1 MRFLLVIFLA
11 LPFFLLVTLPL
22 TLYAFVS
29 RDIKPLYEAYKAFIR
44 LGLKITGVKL
54 EVKGLENIPEPPCI
68 FMPNHLSYLDGPILA
83 VTTPYL
89 LRAMV
94 KKSAFKLPL
103 IGTGMTLAEFVK
115 VDRKNFKAAARAVD
129 EVIEKLKK
137 GISFMIFP
145 EGTRSP
151 NGKLQQFKR
160 GGFLIAL
167 RSGVKIV
174 PVAIK
179 GAYEVMPRHRFSI
192 KPGKIEI
199 VYLPPVNPEKYNE
212 SEVNLLMEEVRKRI
226 ENELEK

>member
-1 MRFLLVIFLA
+1 M
-11 LPFFLLVTLPL
+11 
-22 TLYAFVS
+22 
-29 RDIKPLYEAYKAFIR
+29 
-44 LGLKITGVKL
+44 
-54 EVKGLENIPEPPCI
+54 
-68 FMPNHLSYLDGPILA
+68 A

-94 KKSAFKLPL
+94 KKSVFKLPL
-103 IGTGMTLAEFVK
+103 IGAGMTLAEFVK
-115 VDRKNFKAAARAVD
+115 VDRKNFRAAARTVD

-151 NGKLQQFKR
+151 DGRLQRFKR

-174 PVAIK
+174 PVAIR
-179 GAYEVMPRHRFSI
+179 GAYEIMPRHRFSI
-192 KPGKIEI
+192 KPGRIEI
-199 VYLPPVNPEKYNE
+199 VYLPPVDPKKYNE
-212 SEVNLLMEEVRKRI
+212 NEVNQLMEEVRKRI